1 MQTSTE
7 HVRLRVLVENVTSS
21 DVAIPKGD
29 YDGYIDWEHPD
40 DTEPRM
46 MSVQLIPDSTI
57 SSLLACRGA
66 GEFICCQGEH
76 GSEGAKRYL
85 IGVSAPSAFA
95 GFGRVRP
102 LEQLLLGIRPRWGAG
117 SRGRH

>member
-29 YDGYIDWEHPD
+29 YDGNIDWKHPD

-46 MSVQLIPDSTI
+46 ASVRYQTRQSATLSRTHRE
-57 SSLLACRGA
+57 SKLAMRHATATASCHCA
-66 GEFICCQGEH
+66 V
-76 GSEGAKRYL
+76 A
-85 IGVSAPSAFA
+85 SA
-95 GFGRVRP
+95 
-102 LEQLLLGIRPRWGAG
+102 
-117 SRGRH
+117 

>member
-7 HVRLRVLVENVTSS
+7 HVRLRVLVDNVTSS

-46 MSVQLIPDSTI
+46 ASVQLIPDSTV
-57 SSLLACRGA
+57 SSLPCEVLQYLRRGDI
-66 GEFICCQGEH
+66 ERIDC
-76 GSEGAKRYL
+76 
-85 IGVSAPSAFA
+85 
-95 GFGRVRP
+95 
-102 LEQLLLGIRPRWGAG
+102 
-117 SRGRH
+117 